1 MIPRIIHQTWKDNL
15 LPPII
20 SNIRSENISLLRS
33 KGYEFKFWTD
43 DDILELIKI
52 HYPEFYNIYRLTK
65 TGVQRGDISRIILIY
80 HFGGIYIDLDVL
92 ILRDFDELIDMYSDL
107 FYITYEPYGQTLTLY
122 NSDKYICNAFFAAN
136 KNNRFL
142 YILLR
147 CIPEKINKYGVNI
160 FQRFD
165 VFGGSF
171 IKHIIEKEDNKKEY
185 INDICVMD
193 DRELIFPINDL
204 KFDGLSFTNHDWT
217 CVLKG
222 EYPINTIMVH
232 YWIHGDFESKIL
244 LNTFKVN
251 KSLNIHENIYNF
263 FKTLYPNIAKKIE
276 NI

>member
-15 LPPII
+15 LPSII
-20 SNIRSENISLLRS
+20 SNIRNENIGLLKS

-43 DDILELIKI
+43 NDILELINKY
-52 HYPEFYNIYRLTK
+52 YPEFNHIYSLTK

-92 ILRDFDELIDMYSDL
+92 ILRDFDELIDMYSDF

-142 YILLR
+142 YKLLR
-147 CIPEKINKYGVNI
+147 CIPEKINKHGISI
-160 FQRFD
+160 FDRFD
-165 VFGGSF
+165 VFGGAY
-171 IKHIIEKEDNKKEY
+171 IKNIMNEDDNKKEY
-185 INDICVMD
+185 INDIYIID
-193 DRELIFPINDL
+193 DRELIFSINDL
-204 KFDGLSFTNHDWT
+204 KFDGLSFTNHDWN
-217 CVLKG
+217 CVIKG
-222 EYPINTIMVH
+222 EYHMNTIMVH

-251 KSLNIHENIYNF
+251 KNINIHENIYIF
-263 FKTLYPNIAKKIE
+263 FKTLYPNIEEKIE
-276 NI
+276 II